1 MSYLCYLCLLAYSGL
16 QHLLLLYV
24 LYVCTFLVPCCDVS
38 YDFRKNK
45 TMFDLSLLPLGHRRL
60 HLLFLLL
67 NLLFFAHGRVKHFL
81 NVWVVWRGGN
91 CYPSWPPGFTLGFLV
106 GSEFPFVLV
115 LCCALLWVFVCI
127 RHVSCVPNVA
137 SVSGLS
143 ILDYPSV
150 FFNAYFNKCVNIFR
164 TTFWMIRWDNSL
176 EFIDLIV

>member
-45 TMFDLSLLPLGHRRL
+45 TMFDSSLLPLGHRRL

-81 NVWVVWRGGN
+81 NVWVVWRGRN
-91 CYPSWPPGFTLGFLV
+91 CLPFVTTWIHSRFFGGVRVPLRFSVIFRFALGFCLY
-106 GSEFPFVLV
+106 SS
-115 LCCALLWVFVCI
+115 C
-127 RHVSCVPNVA
+127 VSCA
-137 SVSGLS
+137 QCCQCL
-143 ILDYPSV
+143 
-150 FFNAYFNKCVNIFR
+150 
-164 TTFWMIRWDNSL
+164 W
-176 EFIDLIV
+176 IVHSWLPFGFL

>member
-45 TMFDLSLLPLGHRRL
+45 TMFDSSLLPLGHRRL

-81 NVWVVWRGGN
+81 NVWVVWRGRN
-91 CYPSWPPGFTLGFLV
+91 CLPFVTTWIDSRFFGGVRVPLRFSVIFRFALGFCLY
-106 GSEFPFVLV
+106 SS
-115 LCCALLWVFVCI
+115 C
-127 RHVSCVPNVA
+127 VSCA
-137 SVSGLS
+137 QCCQCL
-143 ILDYPSV
+143 
-150 FFNAYFNKCVNIFR
+150 
-164 TTFWMIRWDNSL
+164 W
-176 EFIDLIV
+176 IVHSWLPFGFL